1 MTLQSFILGNKRI
14 PAAPT
19 VPLVHAHTP
28 THLPAA
34 RRYTSLV
41 IADDRPIRRA
51 ALAAWIGADP
61 SIEIA
66 GLASRPEEAA
76 AIVVDA
82 QPATLLITCDQPAS
96 PFLNIAAR
104 IPRLSAKTHVIILSD
119 EHNPRTCR
127 AAALCGASAHV
138 CHTDHPDELL
148 SAIRGRPLSQPS
160 RCVPLEE
167 VIASPSLSNRE
178 REVLI
183 QLAKGLS
190 AKQAAAALGICAKTV
205 DNHAQRFMRKLDLHS
220 RADVVR
226 FAVREGLVTA

>member
-1 MTLQSFILGNKRI
+1 MTLQSLILESKR
-14 PAAPT
+14 A
-19 VPLVHAHTP
+19 TP
-28 THLPAA
+28 TGARAPAHHPAA
-34 RRYTSLV
+34 RRFTTLV

-61 SIEIA
+61 SIDIA
-66 GLASRPEEAA
+66 GLASRAEEAA

-82 QPATLLITCDQPAS
+82 QPAMLLIACDQPTH
-96 PFLNIAAR
+96 PFLDIAAR
-104 IPRLSAKTHVIILSD
+104 IPRLSAKTQVIILSD
-119 EHNPRTCR
+119 DHNPRTCR

-148 SAIRGRPLSQPS
+148 AAIRGRPASQPS
-160 RCVPLEE
+160 RCVPLE
-167 VIASPSLSNRE
+167 VIAHSPALSNRE

-183 QLAKGLS
+183 HLAQGLS

-226 FAVREGLVTA
+226 FAVREGLVTP